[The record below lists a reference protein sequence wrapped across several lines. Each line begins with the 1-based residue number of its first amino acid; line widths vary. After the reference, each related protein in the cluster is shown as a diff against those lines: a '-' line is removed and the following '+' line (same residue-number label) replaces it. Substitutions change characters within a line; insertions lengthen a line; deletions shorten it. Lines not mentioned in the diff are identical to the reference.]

1 MRQIGLFDV
10 AGGET
15 KELTGTCVD
24 AHANFAPLSHHS
36 ESFYPDF
43 YSWLASARKCLAK
56 DISPNNIWWTED
68 SSQIQIRT
76 KEICPS
82 DADFTQVARAA
93 SCHCSDDRWALLYS
107 ILWRMS
113 HDEPQLLELSGDPEV
128 TLLRNYS
135 KAVARDVHKMK
146 AFVRFRK
153 VEGKPPRFVS
163 WFEPDHHIVEYTAPF
178 FKRRFA
184 NMQWSILTPVGCMH
198 WEGEGKL
205 WFSDAV
211 EQQVAPTSDQFEDA
225 WRVYYKSIFNPARLK
240 VNAMQSEMP
249 KKYWKNL
256 PEAQEIKALISSAE
270 SKTRSMLNQVK
281 DNDKLQ
287 CGARPSH
294 PDQLVQSQM
303 KDVSLSALQAIK
315 LKASLCSECPQ
326 ASAAT
331 QTVFGT
337 GPENARIMIIGE
349 QPGDQEDLQGIPFTG
364 PAGQVLLAALKRA
377 GIAYDECYLTNAVK
391 HFGYEPRGKRR
402 IHKRPDASVVTACGH
417 WLQTELQI
425 VDPDIVVYLGSTA
438 ASTRFGRKISIE
450 KARGE
455 LIQSGDRQHLIT
467 AHPSSILRLQRGPT
481 QQSAYVKFVNDLK
494 QCAEFL
500 CTHPAG
506 SSYAEN

>member
-10 AGGET
+10 ASVET
-15 KELTGTCVD
+15 KELTGTCED
-24 AHANFAPLSHHS
+24 AHADFAPVSHHS

-43 YSWLASARKCLAK
+43 YSWLASARKCLANGL
-56 DISPNNIWWTED
+56 SPNSIWWTED
-68 SSQIQIRT
+68 SSQIRIRT
-76 KEICPS
+76 KGTCPS
-82 DADFTQVARAA
+82 DADFMQEAKAA

-107 ILWRMS
+107 ILWRMN

-153 VEGKPPRFVS
+153 VEGEPPRFVS
-163 WFEPDHHIVEYTAPF
+163 WFEPDHHIVEYAAPF

-198 WEGEGKL
+198 WEGEGEL

-211 EQQVAPTSDQFEDA
+211 EQQVAPASDQFEDA

-240 VNAMQSEMP
+240 VTAMQSEMP

-256 PEAQEIKALISSAE
+256 PEAQEIQALISSAE

-287 CGARPSH
+287 CGTRPSH
-294 PDQLVQSQM
+294 PDQLVQDQM

-331 QTVFGT
+331 QTVFGM
-337 GPENARIMIIGE
+337 GPEDARIMIIGE

-377 GIAYDECYLTNAVK
+377 GIAHDKCYLTNAVK
-391 HFGYEPRGKRR
+391 HFGFVPRGKRR

-438 ASTRFGRKISIE
+438 ASTRFGRQICIE

-455 LIQSGDRQHLIT
+455 LIQSEDRQHLIT

-506 SSYAEN
+506 SSSEKN

>member
-1 MRQIGLFDV
+1 MRQIGLFDAAVTETDEFTETSVGAQANV
-10 AGGET
+10 AQASQHRER
-15 KELTGTCVD
+15 
-24 AHANFAPLSHHS
+24 
-36 ESFYPDF
+36 FYPDF
-43 YSWLASARKCLAK
+43 CSWLESARKCLANN
-56 DISPNNIWWTED
+56 ISPNSMWWTED
-68 SSQIQIRT
+68 SSGIR
-76 KEICPS
+76 KSAKSIS
-82 DADFTQVARAA
+82 FGDADFMRDGRAA

-113 HDEPQLLELSGDPEV
+113 HDEPQLLELAGDPEV

-153 VEGKPPRFVS
+153 VEGEPPRFVA
-163 WFEPDHHIVEYTAPF
+163 WFEPEHHIVEYAAPF

-184 NMQWSILTPVGCMH
+184 NMHWSILTPMGCVH

-211 EQQVAPTSDQFEDA
+211 EQQVAPANDQFEDA

-240 VNAMQSEMP
+240 VTAMQSEMP

-256 PEAQEIKALISSAE
+256 PEAREIQALISSAE
-270 SKTRSMLNQVK
+270 SKTRIMIKQVK
-281 DNDKLQ
+281 DDDKLQ

-294 PDQLVQSQM
+294 PDQLVQDRMQ
-303 KDVSLSALQAIK
+303 DASLSALQAIK

-331 QTVFGT
+331 QTVFGI
-337 GPENARIMIIGE
+337 GPEDARIMIIGE

-364 PAGQVLLAALKRA
+364 PAGHVLSAALKRA
-377 GIAYDECYLTNAVK
+377 GIDRDQCYLTNAVK
-391 HFGYEPRGKRR
+391 HFGFIPRGKRR
-402 IHKRPDASVVTACGH
+402 IHKRPDASVVTSCGH

-425 VDPDIVVYLGSTA
+425 VDPDIVVYLGATA
-438 ASTRFGRKISIE
+438 ASTRFGRQVRIE
-450 KARGE
+450 KERGK
-455 LIQSGDRQHLIT
+455 LIQAEDRQHLIT
-467 AHPSSILRLQRGPT
+467 AHPSSILRLQRGPA

-500 CTHPAG
+500 VHA
-506 SSYAEN
+506 SR